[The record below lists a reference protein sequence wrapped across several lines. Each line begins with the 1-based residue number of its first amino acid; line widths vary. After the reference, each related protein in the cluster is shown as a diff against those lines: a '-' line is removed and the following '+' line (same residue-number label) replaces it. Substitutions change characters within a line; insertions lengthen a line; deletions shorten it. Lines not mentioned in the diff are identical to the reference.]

1 MKRAIHHLGTLL
13 LVALVLSSRAYSV
26 WAQGAVS
33 EAIPVMTFADS
44 VHNFG
49 LVAEEKGPIGCIF
62 YFRNT
67 GSAPLVITN
76 ATADCGCTTPSYT
89 RETVAPGARGE
100 VRVTYNPEG
109 RPGTFVK
116 KVRIYSNAGELPK
129 ELVIKGNVTTLGG
142 NEDRKY
148 QLRVGG
154 LQVSNHLLAFPI
166 VSAEGDATIRLVVNN
181 PTDRPIMVR
190 LRKVPKFVSISKTE
204 FTLEP
209 NEPEELYLTSLVSPK
224 DKPAL
229 RYGVLHLEAC
239 DAEGKVKESTEIKVS
254 MPIIPD
260 ELISG
265 TGKSPKMDLVT
276 YYDFGERPASETIK
290 GRITLENKGE
300 APLEI
305 YSVVSGNKAIK
316 IKATS
321 KTIAP
326 GAKSELVYS
335 INMREVARQ
344 GGKLSQNVDL
354 LVNDPHGPLRK
365 VRFEASI
372 KK

>member
-13 LVALVLSSRAYSV
+13 LVALVFSSRAYGT

-89 RETVAPGARGE
+89 RETVEPGARGE

-154 LQVSNHLLAFPI
+154 LQVSNQTLAFPI
-166 VSAEGDATIRLVVNN
+166 VSAEGDATIRMVVNN

-229 RYGVLHLEAC
+229 RYGVLRLEAS
-239 DAEGKVKESTEIKVS
+239 DAEGKIQESANIKVS

-276 YYDFGERPASETIK
+276 YYDFGERPTSEAIK

-305 YSVVSGNKAIK
+305 YSIVSDNKAIK
-316 IKATS
+316 IKAKS

-344 GGKLSQNVDL
+344 GGKLSQNVDI